1 MTENA
6 SELLDQ
12 PHADQ
17 VARTSFTNM
26 LDRNVMPNDSL
37 VALQEQCIRQ
47 YFPFNYE
54 EGSKALSLCLSHLV
68 HNIYHALTGQELVH
82 RTERHTSFSQVASDF
97 SYRLGDKLHILGEA
111 KSPKAFN
118 HFIGKLVEQIR
129 DGSPIPL
136 CSEPVPTAYGGYKAI
151 LHKVRCNLASLL
163 SEPRHLY
170 L

>member
-1 MTENA
+1 
-6 SELLDQ
+6 
-12 PHADQ
+12 
-17 VARTSFTNM
+17 M

-54 EGSKALSLCLSHLV
+54 EGSKALSPCLSHLV

-82 RTERHTSFSQVASDF
+82 RTEQRTSFSQVASDF